1 MTKSLVVVESPAKAK
16 TIQKILGKGFQVLS
30 SMGHVKDLPKSRLGV
45 DVQNGFA
52 PSYVVI
58 RERKKVLG
66 DILESAR
73 SSDAV
78 YLAPDPD
85 REGEAIAWHIA
96 EAIREDAGKR
106 RKKGEAAAAKV
117 AGKGKKAAGK
127 TAAKKA
133 VGEKAHV
140 PEIRRVLFHEITKK
154 GITQGMA
161 NPLSLDP
168 NRFDAQQARRILD
181 RLVGYTLSP
190 LLWKKV
196 RRGLSAGRVQSVA
209 VKILCAREKEIAAF
223 VPEEY
228 WSLTAR
234 FSASLPPPFPAR
246 LAEAGGK
253 KVRPRDG
260 EETAAL
266 REAVKDGPFVVREV
280 KRKLRRRFAPAPFTT
295 SKLQQEASKS
305 LRMQAYRTMMVAQSL
320 YEGVEIPSAGLV
332 GLITYMRTDSV
343 RVADEAMAAVRDHI
357 RREYGEACLPDVP
370 NVFRNRKSAQDAHE
384 AIRPTS
390 LEYPPASL
398 KEILNRDQ
406 YRLYELIWNRFVA
419 SQMSPAEFEQTT
431 VDILCDPAGAPEGGY
446 VFRATGSVPKFPGYL
461 KVYQGD
467 ADDARVDP
475 AEEESGSKPEQPA
488 AEMEKPEETVL
499 PPLAEGE
506 SLALLDLAGDQH
518 FTQPPPRFS
527 ESALIKELEEQ
538 GIGRPSTYASIVK
551 TIRDRGYVRTAEGK
565 FVPTELGTI
574 VNGLLEESFPR
585 VMDVAFTARMEEE
598 LDQIEDGERTLPQ
611 AMEDFYQPFSEEI
624 ERAKIDMPDVK
635 GELIATGIPC
645 SACGGEMVI
654 RFGRAGKF
662 LACGN
667 YPACRNTAD
676 FRETPEGKVEILP
689 PQEAGVAC
697 DKCGKPMIVRNWK
710 GSRYIACSGY
720 PDCRNSKP
728 YPIGV
733 SCPECREGEL
743 VERSSRFGKIF
754 YSCSRYPDCK
764 FASWGRPVEVA
775 CPACGFPAM
784 AERVRKDG
792 TTHLSCLRKGCKGKA
807 APGGAGAAGE
817 TG

>member
-1 MTKSLVVVESPAKAK
+1 MSKSLVVVESPAKAK
-16 TIQKILGKGFQVLS
+16 TIQKILGRGFQVLS

-45 DVQNGFA
+45 DVENGFA

-58 RERKKVLG
+58 KERKKVLG

-73 SSDAV
+73 SADTV

-96 EAIREDAGKR
+96 DAIREAGEKPA
-106 RKKGEAAAAKV
+106 RKGKAAAAGP
-117 AGKGKKAAGK
+117 AKGKK
-127 TAAKKA
+127 KA
-133 VGEKAHV
+133 VKDTGKAPG

-154 GITQGMA
+154 GIAHGMA
-161 NPLSLDP
+161 NPMPLDP

-196 RRGLSAGRVQSVA
+196 RRGLSAGRVQSAA
-209 VKILCAREKEIAAF
+209 VKIVCEREKEIGAF

-234 FSASLPPPFPAR
+234 FAAGSPPPFPAR

-253 KVRPRDG
+253 KVRPRNG
-260 EETAAL
+260 EEAEAL
-266 REAVKDGPFVVREV
+266 RAAVKDGPFVVREV
-280 KRKLRRRFAPAPFTT
+280 RKRPRRRLAPPPFTT
-295 SKLQQEASKS
+295 SKLQQEASKT
-305 LRMQAYRTMMVAQSL
+305 LRMQAYRTMMVAQTL
-320 YEGVEIPSAGLV
+320 YEGIEIPGAGLV

-343 RVADEAMAAVRDHI
+343 RVADEAMDAVRAHI
-357 RREYGEACLPDVP
+357 RREYGDAYLPESP
-370 NVFRNRKSAQDAHE
+370 NMFKNRKTAQDAHE

-390 LEYPPASL
+390 LEYPPSSL
-398 KEILNRDQ
+398 KEILSRDQ
-406 YRLYELIWNRFVA
+406 FRLYELVWNRFVA
-419 SQMSPAEFEQTT
+419 SQMAAAEFEQTT

-446 VFRATGSVPKFPGYL
+446 LFRATGSVPKFPGFL
-461 KVYQGD
+461 KAYHGD
-467 ADDARVDP
+467 AEEARGEG
-475 AEEESGSKPEQPA
+475 AEEENGSKQEQPP
-488 AEMEKPEETVL
+488 AEGEKPEETVL
-499 PPLAEGE
+499 PPLSEGE
-506 SLALLDLAGDQH
+506 TLALLELAGNQH

-527 ESALIKELEEQ
+527 ESALIKELEER

-565 FVPTELGTI
+565 FLPTELGTI

-611 AMEDFYQPFSEEI
+611 AMDDFYQPFSEEL

-654 RFGRAGKF
+654 RFGRAGRF
-662 LACGN
+662 LACRN
-667 YPACRNTAD
+667 YPSCRNTAD
-676 FRETPEGKVEILP
+676 FRETEDGKVEILP
-689 PQEAGVAC
+689 PEDAGVAC
-697 DKCGKPMIVRNWK
+697 DKCGKPMIVRNWR

-720 PDCRNSKP
+720 PECRNSKP
-728 YPIGV
+728 YPVGI
-733 SCPECREGEL
+733 SCPECREGDV

-764 FASWGRPVEVA
+764 FASWGKPVA
-775 CPACGFPAM
+775 ATCPACGFPAM
-784 AERVRKDG
+784 TERVRKDG
-792 TTHLSCLRKGCKGKA
+792 STHLACLRKGCKGK
-807 APGGAGAAGE
+807 
-817 TG
+817 